1 MYKRDH
7 KVRAG
12 NDRFE
17 GFAVDLIAEV
27 AQMLNFDYDIYLV
40 HDDKFGNKMHDG
52 NWNGMI
58 GELLAGVRLS
68 LVHVPLYHKD
78 PKTEGSGN
86 ICSFHRLTTNK
97 LRNLTWIIR

>member
-7 KVRAG
+7 VVRAG

-27 AQMLNFDYDIYLV
+27 ASMLEFEYDIYLV
-40 HDDKFGNKMHDG
+40 HDGKFGSKMDDG

-58 GELLAGVRLS
+58 GELLSGVCYFINGQ
-68 LVHVPLYHKD
+68 V
-78 PKTEGSGN
+78 
-86 ICSFHRLTTNK
+86 
-97 LRNLTWIIR
+97 IREYGHIVIY

>member
-7 KVRAG
+7 VVRAG

-27 AQMLNFDYDIYLV
+27 ASMLEFEYDIYLV
-40 HDDKFGNKMHDG
+40 HDGKFGSKMDDG

-58 GELLAGVRLS
+58 GELLSGVCYFINGQVIREYGHIVSLS
-68 LVHVPLYHKD
+68 YIDFIVCPFGICLVTCAD
-78 PKTEGSGN
+78 MT
-86 ICSFHRLTTNK
+86 
-97 LRNLTWIIR
+97 

>member
-27 AQMLNFDYDIYLV
+27 AKMLNFDYDIYLV
-40 HDDKFGNKMHDG
+40 HDGKFGSKLADG
-52 NWNGMI
+52 NWNGMV
-58 GELLAGVRLS
+58 GELLAGVCVS
-68 LVHVPLYHKD
+68 NKD
-78 PKTEGSGN
+78 A
-86 ICSFHRLTTNK
+86 TTRHSSNQNQK
-97 LRNLTWIIR
+97 SSHHYRNGK

>member
-27 AQMLNFDYDIYLV
+27 AKMLNFDYDIYLV
-40 HDDKFGNKMHDG
+40 HDGKFGSKMADG

-58 GELLAGVRLS
+58 GELLAGVGQLRQSVFRLVVLQRACAAVQWPRS
-68 LVHVPLYHKD
+68 AIFGLKILLVPF
-78 PKTEGSGN
+78 
-86 ICSFHRLTTNK
+86 IM
-97 LRNLTWIIR
+97 

>member
-12 NDRFE
+12 NDRYE

-27 AQMLNFDYDIYLV
+27 AKMLHFDYDIYLV
-40 HDDKFGNKMHDG
+40 HDGKFGSKLPDG

-58 GELLAGVRLS
+58 GELLAGVREITQIDWYS
-68 LVHVPLYHKD
+68 FKF
-78 PKTEGSGN
+78 
-86 ICSFHRLTTNK
+86 CSQCTDRVCLIN
-97 LRNLTWIIR
+97 